1 MHMSIIGIE
10 AAAFYTSHYYLDLA
24 TLARAR
30 GVAEDK
36 YHVGLGIHQMAVS
49 PPDED
54 VVTLAANAADEALQ
68 GIDKDSIRLVLFATE
83 SGIDQS
89 KAAGMYLHQLLKL
102 SPHCRV
108 LELKQACYS
117 ATGGLMLAKEW
128 VKANPKSKAL
138 IIAADIARYGLG
150 MPGEPS
156 QGAGAVALVLSTE
169 PKLVSFEE
177 GSGIYTEDA
186 MDFWR
191 PNYRD
196 EALVDGK
203 HSVDLYLKALKESW
217 QDYQNNTGRHYP
229 AHNYFLFHIPFPRLA
244 EKAYQK
250 LTLAN
255 HLDKPTDTEINQKL
269 TDSLKY
275 SRTIGNCYTA
285 SLYLGL
291 ISLLEHRDDLENM
304 RLGLYSYGSG
314 CIGEFFSVKVLPN
327 YLKYLKTKIHQD
339 LLNNRKKLDQATYE
353 NFYSFTYPTDG
364 TELSIPLHHTGK
376 FRLAAIKAHQRIYSD
391 DTRMQTQIILVE
403 ENKAIRVPKPKIDE
417 LKTLPEKGA
426 VTARA
431 PGKLIITGEHA
442 ILHGTPAIA
451 IAIDRFCETTVSPLS
466 KPRVLFNLANLEHKR
481 ERTMRHL
488 RRLKQVM
495 QERHNSFT
503 KGERSITDV
512 IKEPF
517 YLLEYTAGAFID
529 KLNVK
534 FKEGF
539 SLDTHSNI
547 PTGCGMGSSAA
558 AIVSLN
564 YALSHFLEKPLSIDE
579 MFQLNL
585 AAENLQHGRSSGLD
599 LQVSTRGGCIRFTQN
614 EITPIIFPNI
624 PLSIINTGKP
634 ESSTGECVAHTR
646 PFFNDSELVLAFNE
660 ISEHIYT
667 ALQTQDEA
675 TLFSNI
681 HRNHLLLHRIGVVP
695 DNIHQLVLQLYQQ
708 GIISK
713 LSGAGA
719 VRGTTSGVLLVFAE
733 AATVNKALLNLKSSF
748 IAEPAK
754 ITNNGVSLKS

>member
-1 MHMSIIGIE
+1 MANIGIE
-10 AAAFYTSHYYLDLA
+10 SAAFYSSHYFLDLA
-24 TLARAR
+24 TLAKAR

-36 YHVGLGIHQMAVS
+36 YHIGLGIYQMAVS

-54 VVTLAANAADEALQ
+54 VITLAANAALEALK

-89 KAAGMYLHQLLKL
+89 KAAALYIHKLLGL
-102 SPHCRV
+102 SPHCRM

-128 VKANPKSKAL
+128 LKSNPNDRAL

-156 QGAGAVALVLSTE
+156 QGAGAVALVLSHE

-177 GSGIYTEDA
+177 GSGIYAEDA

-203 HSVDLYLKALKESW
+203 YSVDLYLKALKEAW
-217 QDYQNNTGRHYP
+217 QDYQNVTKRQYQDH
-229 AHNYFLFHIPFPRLA
+229 AYFLFHIPFPRLA

-250 LTLAN
+250 LAVLN
-255 HLDKPTDTEINQKL
+255 NLEKPDTSQIAKNLE
-269 TDSLKY
+269 DSLAY
-275 SRTIGNCYTA
+275 SRLIGNCYTA

-291 ISLLEHRDDLENM
+291 ISLLEHRDDLDNL

-314 CIGEFFSVKVLPN
+314 CIGEFFSVKVLPG
-327 YLKYLKTKIHQD
+327 YKAHTKIKAHTKLISD
-339 LLNNRKKLDQATYE
+339 RKKLDQATYE
-353 NFYSFTYPTDG
+353 QYYSFSYPTDG
-364 TELSIPLHHTGK
+364 TELVIPPHQTGH
-376 FRLAAIKAHQRIYSD
+376 FRLAGLKAHQRVY
-391 DTRMQTQIILVE
+391 TQSNVAPLE
-403 ENKAIRVPKPKIDE
+403 ESSNSNKAINIPA
-417 LKTLPEKGA
+417 PEINALNPIQKGA
-426 VTARA
+426 ITAKA

-442 ILHGTPAIA
+442 ILHGVPAIA
-451 IAIDRFCETTVSPLS
+451 IAINRYCETTLSPLS
-466 KPRVLFNLANLEHKR
+466 KPRILFNLANLEHKR
-481 ERTMRHL
+481 ERTTKYL
-488 RRLKQVM
+488 RRIKQII
-495 QERHNSFT
+495 QERHHSFSQ
-503 KGERSITDV
+503 GERPITSV
-512 IKEPF
+512 LKEPF
-517 YLLEYTAGAFID
+517 YLLEYTASAFME

-539 SLDTHSNI
+539 ALDTQSNI

-599 LQVSTRGGCIRFTQN
+599 LQVSMQGGCIRFSQN
-614 EITPIIFPNI
+614 EITPINFAQM
-624 PLSIINTGKP
+624 PLSMINTGQP
-634 ESSTGECVAHTR
+634 ASSTGECIAHTQS
-646 PFFNDSELVLAFNE
+646 FFNDLELVRAFTE
-660 ISEHIYT
+660 VSENIFN
-667 ALQTQDEA
+667 ALQNQDQA

-695 DNIHQLVLQLYQQ
+695 EAIHQLVLKLYQQ
-708 GIISK
+708 GIVAK

-719 VRGTTSGVLLVFAE
+719 VRGEAAGVLLVFAE
-733 AATVNKALLNLKSSF
+733 ADKVNEVLAKLN
-748 IAEPAK
+748 IPWRAETIYLSPQ
-754 ITNNGVSLKS
+754 GVSLKS

>member
-1 MHMSIIGIE
+1 MPSAIGIE
-10 AAAFYTSHYYLDLA
+10 AAAFYTSPYYLDLA
-24 TLARAR
+24 TLAKAR

-36 YHVGLGIHQMAVS
+36 YHIGLGIYQMAVS

-54 VVTLAANAADEALQ
+54 VVTLAANAAAEAIS
-68 GIDKDSIRLVLFATE
+68 GIDRESIRLVLFATE

-89 KAAGMYLHQLLKL
+89 KAAGLYIHKLLKL

-128 VKANPKSKAL
+128 LKANPQYKAL

-156 QGAGAVALVLSTE
+156 QGAGAVALLLSQE
-169 PKLVSFEE
+169 PKLAIFEE
-177 GSGIYTEDA
+177 GSGVYTEDA

-217 QDYQNNTGRHYP
+217 QDYQHNTGRNYQDHQ
-229 AHNYFLFHIPFPRLA
+229 YFLFHIPFPRLA

-250 LTLAN
+250 LALAN
-255 HLDKPTDTEINQKL
+255 QLDKPTDEEIHQKL
-269 TDSLKY
+269 DDSLLY

-291 ISLLEHRDDLENM
+291 ISLLEHRQDLANA
-304 RLGLYSYGSG
+304 RLGFYSYGSG
-314 CIGEFFSVKVLPN
+314 CIGEFFSMLVYPEYTAHIKS
-327 YLKYLKTKIHQD
+327 KSHEK
-339 LLNNRKKLDQATYE
+339 LLNNRQKLDQATYE
-353 NFYSFTYPTDG
+353 QFYSFFYPEDG
-364 TELSIPLHHTGK
+364 TDLTIPPHHQSK
-376 FRLAAIKAHQRIYSD
+376 FRFAGLSSHQRIYTEGASIETKNSLPQD
-391 DTRMQTQIILVE
+391 
-403 ENKAIRVPKPKIDE
+403 KAISIPKPEINILE
-417 LKTLPEKGA
+417 ATSRGTI
-426 VTARA
+426 TARA
-431 PGKLIITGEHA
+431 PGKLVITGEHA
-442 ILHGTPAIA
+442 ILHGVPAIA
-451 IAIDRFCETTVSPLS
+451 IAINRFCETTVSPLS
-466 KPRVLFNLANLEHKR
+466 KPRVLFNLANLAHKR
-481 ERTMRHL
+481 ERTLRHL

-495 QERHNSFT
+495 QERHNSFS
-503 KGERSITDV
+503 KGERSISEV
-512 IKEPF
+512 LKEPF
-517 YLLEYTAGAFID
+517 YLLEYTAGAFMD

-564 YALSHFLEKPLSIDE
+564 YALNHFLEKPLSIDE
-579 MFQLNL
+579 MFELNL

-599 LQVSTRGGCIRFTQN
+599 LQVSMQGGCIRFTQN
-614 EITPIIFPNI
+614 EVMPLVFPDST
-624 PLSIINTGKP
+624 LSIINTGQP
-634 ESSTGECVAHTR
+634 ITSTGECVAHTR
-646 PFFNDSELVLAFNE
+646 PLFNDSELLLAFNE
-660 ISEHIYT
+660 VSESIYN
-667 ALQTQDEA
+667 ALVQNDA
-675 TLFSNI
+675 PTLLSNI

-695 DNIHQLVLQLYQQ
+695 DPVHQLVLQLYQQ
-708 GIISK
+708 GIYAK

-719 VRGTTSGVLLVFAE
+719 VRGDTAGALLVFCD
-733 AATVNKALLNLKSSF
+733 AAQVNQTLQQLGSPF
-748 IAEPAK
+748 IAEP
-754 ITNNGVSLKS
+754 IQVVNQGVSLKTN